1 MAKTKELL
9 SDGVNNNILNIIT
22 PAGIEFQKSSLI
34 LGENY
39 SKCLIVTKYPTN
51 PDYGWVSM
59 VTQIAGV
66 TSSVEFKPTDSS
78 ALIERCNEQ
87 IKAYR
92 GELTVVKEE
101 SIRQSKEDAIQD
113 IKNMIRKVNKDSE
126 MVGYCNIIL
135 LVQAPSEKMLDERI
149 KKVQGIIQSLGGT
162 TRNLLFKQKEGLK
175 CVSPYGIP
183 NERIEDIGAR
193 NMPISTFAGG
203 FPNACSGLNDGIGF
217 HLGKTENGKPI
228 ILDTWKRGG
237 DRTNCNW
244 FISGLPGVGKSATVK
259 FIMENEYAL
268 GAKIILLDP
277 EREFV
282 DLVLNL
288 GGKVINCGGGKGGR
302 INPLQ
307 VRPVPKI
314 DSDDELD
321 ELYKD
326 EGKGM
331 SDLALHFQTIRTFH
345 RIYRK
350 GITELEIDRLE
361 EILEKTYERF
371 NIVWDTDISTLKPTD
386 FPIYSDLYEDI
397 LKEYAKNPSD
407 KIMKNLKAYFRSI
420 AVGADS
426 FVFNGHT
433 DIEVDTDIIDLDISN
448 LLDGD
453 ENILRAQFHN
463 INSWVWQQISADRTQ
478 RIVYIL
484 DEGYLI
490 VDPENPQ
497 ALIFVKNASKRM
509 RKYEGSLIFITHSV
523 VDVLDP
529 AVKRHGQALID
540 NACFKFIMGTDG
552 KNLEETKKL
561 FHLTEAE
568 DAFLLTKQRGK
579 GLLFAGSIRLGARI
593 EIPEKF
599 LALMGKAGG
608 R

>member
-1 MAKTKELL
+1 MK
-9 SDGVNNNILNIIT
+9 NIL
-22 PAGIEFQKSSLI
+22 
-34 LGENY
+34 
-39 SKCLIVTKYPTN
+39 V
-51 PDYGWVSM
+51 
-59 VTQIAGV
+59 
-66 TSSVEFKPTDSS
+66 
-78 ALIERCNEQ
+78 
-87 IKAYR
+87 
-92 GELTVVKEE
+92 
-101 SIRQSKEDAIQD
+101 
-113 IKNMIRKVNKDSE
+113 
-126 MVGYCNIIL
+126 
-135 LVQAPSEKMLDERI
+135 
-149 KKVQGIIQSLGGT
+149 
-162 TRNLLFKQKEGLK
+162 
-175 CVSPYGIP
+175 
-183 NERIEDIGAR
+183 
-193 NMPISTFAGG
+193 
-203 FPNACSGLNDGIGF
+203 
-217 HLGKTENGKPI
+217 
-228 ILDTWKRGG
+228 
-237 DRTNCNW
+237 
-244 FISGLPGVGKSATVK
+244 
-259 FIMENEYAL
+259 
-268 GAKIILLDP
+268 
-277 EREFV
+277 
-282 DLVLNL
+282 
-288 GGKVINCGGGKGGR
+288 
-302 INPLQ
+302 
-307 VRPVPKI
+307 
-314 DSDDELD
+314 
-321 ELYKD
+321 
-326 EGKGM
+326 
-331 SDLALHFQTIRTFH
+331 
-345 RIYRK
+345 
-350 GITELEIDRLE
+350 
-361 EILEKTYERF
+361 
-371 NIVWDTDISTLKPTD
+371 
-386 FPIYSDLYEDI
+386 
-397 LKEYAKNPSD
+397 
-407 KIMKNLKAYFRSI
+407 YFRYI
-420 AVGADS
+420 AVGVDS